1 MVMGS
6 WNIVWVLLNWRKSPL
21 NRTKLKLGSTACYL
35 YNIKSMYVILSNKII
50 LDINWDGTAKSVL
63 VDPLCSDILQV
74 FILKNYRLTEVP
86 KEYSEHPCF
95 IKVHHLTFHI
105 GAYRFLFCHLICI
118 CNMFVC
124 CIQVYAQKYRH
135 LCWIILRIS
144 WHFSV
149 YSWSGLIEFESVTL
163 LFGFSL

>member
-1 MVMGS
+1 MGS

-21 NRTKLKLGSTACYL
+21 NRTRLKLGSTACYL

-86 KEYSEHPCF
+86 KEYSEHPCTLHQGSSLN
-95 IKVHHLTFHI
+95 ISHRCI
-105 GAYRFLFCHLICI
+105 QISFLPL
-118 CNMFVC
+118 NMYLYMFVC